1 MNPIYFGNGRR
12 RLFGI
17 YESARVGSANTRAV
31 VLCHPWGSEYV
42 HAHRSM
48 RQLAIKLTVAG
59 FHCLRFDYFG
69 TGDSAGDTTEG
80 DLKGWEADIESAIEE
95 LQETTG
101 RAEVSLVGLRLGA
114 TLAASVAAKQRGAIE
129 TLVLWDPVVSGE
141 EYVQGLHVA
150 SALMPR
156 SQGQPAALPAAS
168 GRGYEILGFPLP
180 ASLAREFQAID
191 LSALL
196 PLLPAR
202 MLILVSHPLPSH
214 DSLRPALAMR
224 SAGSLPIEHIV
235 DMPAWI
241 ETWPANAGATP
252 VKVLQRIALWL
263 QQ

>member
-17 YESARVGSANTRAV
+17 YESPRVGSANTRAV

-80 DLKGWEADIESAIEE
+80 ELKGWEADIESAIEE

-141 EYVQGLHVA
+141 EYLQGLHVA

-156 SQGQPAALPAAS
+156 RQPAARPAES
-168 GRGYEILGFPLP
+168 GGGHEILGFPLP

-202 MLILVSHPLPSH
+202 TLILVSHPLPSH

-224 SAGSLPIEHIV
+224 SAGSLPIEHVV

-241 ETWPANAGATP
+241 ETWPSTGATP

>member
-17 YESARVGSANTRAV
+17 YKSARVGSANTRAV

-101 RAEVSLVGLRLGA
+101 GAEVSLVGLRLGA
-114 TLAASVAAKQRGAIE
+114 TLAAFVAAKQRGAIE

-141 EYVQGLHVA
+141 EYLQGLHVA

-156 SQGQPAALPAAS
+156 RQPAARPAES
-168 GRGYEILGFPLP
+168 GGGHEILGFPLP

-214 DSLRPALAMR
+214 NSLRPALAMR
-224 SAGSLPIEHIV
+224 SAGSLPIEHVV

-241 ETWPANAGATP
+241 ETRTSTGATP

>member
-31 VLCHPWGSEYV
+31 VLCHPWGSEYM

-141 EYVQGLHVA
+141 EYLQGLHVA
-150 SALMPR
+150 SLMPR
-156 SQGQPAALPAAS
+156 RQPAARPAES
-168 GRGYEILGFPLP
+168 GGGHEILGFPLP

-202 MLILVSHPLPSH
+202 TLILVSHPLPSH

-224 SAGSLPIEHIV
+224 SAGSLPIEHVV
-235 DMPAWI
+235 DMSAWI
-241 ETWPANAGATP
+241 ETSPATGATP